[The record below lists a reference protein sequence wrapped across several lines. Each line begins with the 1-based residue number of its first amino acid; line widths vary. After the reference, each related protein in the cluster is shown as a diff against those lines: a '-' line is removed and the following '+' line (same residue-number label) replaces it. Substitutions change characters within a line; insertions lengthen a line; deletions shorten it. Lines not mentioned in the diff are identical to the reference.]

1 VVEAIGTG
9 LEHVKPGIPVRI
21 LDEVHRKLLQSRGY
35 PDYPHLTGY
44 PIGGFYKPVI
54 ANFIEYKVES
64 GMVFAYE
71 PAVYLLGK
79 SGARVEPHILV
90 TSQEYQILAEYHR
103 RLFN

>member
-9 LEHVKPGIPVRI
+9 LEYVKPGIPVRI

-35 PDYPHLTGY
+35 PDYLHLPVHSVGR
-44 PIGGFYKPVI
+44 FYKLVI
-54 ANFIEYKVES
+54 ADFIEYKVES

-71 PAVYLLGK
+71 PAVYLPEKG
-79 SGARVEPHILV
+79 GARVEPHILV
-90 TSQEYQILAEYHR
+90 TSQGYQILAEYHR